1 MIRSVVLLIFLAVA
15 VPVRAEGLAATDQA
29 AIVAVIRDQIAAFRV
44 DDAARAFGYASPG
57 IQAKFGTPE
66 AFLEMVRSGYFPVYR
81 AQGVTFR
88 EIAIED
94 GVPVQA
100 VEIRSADGLGVLAF
114 YFMERQPDGSWRIN
128 GVILTR
134 LPERVA

>member
-1 MIRSVVLLIFLAVA
+1 MFRLTALLFFLAVA

-29 AIVAVIRDQIAAFRV
+29 DIVAVIRDQIAAFQAN
-44 DDAARAFGYASPG
+44 DAARAFGYASPG

-66 AFLEMVRSGYFPVYR
+66 AFLEMVRIGYFPVYR
-81 AQGVTFR
+81 GEGLAFR
-88 EIAIED
+88 GITIED

-100 VEIRSADGLGVLAF
+100 VEVRGASGLGVLAL
-114 YFMERQPDGSWRIN
+114 YFMERQPDGSWRIS

-134 LPERVA
+134 LPERTA